1 MFVTKMIFDL
11 FQRVGPPVLLG
22 SFPKEEF
29 HQLCHLFISGFRV
42 PGTFRESMTA
52 LFGAIQPIAAAHLD
66 FSVLALNPFSM
77 WYIECRSNPKAKCQS
92 KPLSEM
98 LHAP

>member
-1 MFVTKMIFDL
+1 MFVNKMIFDL

-52 LFGAIQPIAAAHLD
+52 LFGAIQPIAAAHLG

-77 WYIECRSNPKAKCQS
+77 WYIECRSNPKAK
-92 KPLSEM
+92 
-98 LHAP
+98 

>member
-42 PGTFRESMTA
+42 PGTFRESMTIN
-52 LFGAIQPIAAAHLD
+52 LL
-66 FSVLALNPFSM
+66 VLL
-77 WYIECRSNPKAKCQS
+77 
-92 KPLSEM
+92 
-98 LHAP
+98 

>member
-29 HQLCHLFISGFRV
+29 HQLCHLLISGFRV
-42 PGTFRESMTA
+42 PGTFRESMTIII
-52 LFGAIQPIAAAHLD
+52 LVLLLHPKYAA
-66 FSVLALNPFSM
+66 P
-77 WYIECRSNPKAKCQS
+77 
-92 KPLSEM
+92 
-98 LHAP
+98 

>member
-66 FSVLALNPFSM
+66 FSVLALNPLSM
-77 WYIECRSNPKAKCQS
+77 WYIECRSNPKAK
-92 KPLSEM
+92 
-98 LHAP
+98 